1 MTLHREIGRILLI
14 SEYVTDCYYVI
25 VGKTKLLKIMGRSLV
40 FFIFRLSNWIGMVM
54 TIEKVINNN
63 VVTAIDENDQ
73 EVVLMGKGI
82 GFQAKQGETIPKEKI
97 EKKFVLS
104 NEDEIGKFQEVVGSI
119 PIEHLDVCIEIINYA
134 SSVLGKRISSSIYI
148 SLTDHIN
155 FALERYKSGIV
166 FENPL
171 LTDVKSFYRNEYI
184 VGEYAMAM
192 IEKKLGITLPVDEA
206 ASIAMHFVNA
216 EYNTEM
222 SETMHITTLIREILE
237 LVEAELHVTMDDAD
251 ISYGRFVAHLKFL
264 AFRVFNDAQVPG
276 QDKEYNDMVICLY
289 PKSFS
294 IVEKIADYMKEKYDY
309 VMKLDEMVNMTIHI
323 RRIQPNI
330 EKE

>member
-1 MTLHREIGRILLI
+1 
-14 SEYVTDCYYVI
+14 
-25 VGKTKLLKIMGRSLV
+25 
-40 FFIFRLSNWIGMVM
+40 M
-54 TIEKVINNN
+54 TIEKIINNN
-63 VVTAIDENDQ
+63 VVTAIDEANQ

-82 GFQAKQGETIPKEKI
+82 GFQAKQGTVIPKEKI

-104 NEDEIGKFQEVVGSI
+104 NEVEIGKFQEVVGAI

-134 SSVLGKRISSSIYI
+134 TNVLGKGISSSIYI

-155 FALERYKSGIV
+155 FALERYKTGMV

-171 LTDVKSFYRNEYI
+171 VTEVKSFYRNEYM
-184 VGEYAMAM
+184 VGEYAVAM
-192 IEKKLGITLPVDEA
+192 IEKKLGIILPVDEV

-216 EYNTEM
+216 EYNTVM
-222 SETMHITTLIREILE
+222 SDTMHITTLIREMLE
-237 LVEAELHVTMDDAD
+237 LVESELHIKLDDSD

-264 AFRVFNDAQVPG
+264 AFRVFNDAQVPE
-276 QDKEYNDMVICLY
+276 QDKEYNDMVIRLY
-289 PKSFS
+289 PKSFA
-294 IVEKIADYMKEKYDY
+294 IVEKIADYMREKYEY